1 MPLSTF
7 AHWPAFQ
14 GIFSSLILWVAE
26 YHGESV
32 TFGDVTRMVDVQ
44 NGRGSMVQVRRWDQ
58 MLIDD
63 SDQADPMRHPV
74 IDDSDLADPK
84 RHPVIDDSG
93 LADPMRAPFLCDFQ
107 PLVAHGGRA

>member
-1 MPLSTF
+1 M
-7 AHWPAFQ
+7 
-14 GIFSSLILWVAE
+14 
-26 YHGESV
+26 

-44 NGRGSMVQVRRWDQ
+44 NGRGSMVQVRRWDR

-84 RHPVIDDSG
+84 WHPVIDDSG